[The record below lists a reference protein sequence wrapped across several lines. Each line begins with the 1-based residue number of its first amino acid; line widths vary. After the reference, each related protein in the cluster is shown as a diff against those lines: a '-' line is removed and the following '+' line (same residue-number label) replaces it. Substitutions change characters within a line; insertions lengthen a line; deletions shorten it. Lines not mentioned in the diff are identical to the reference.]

1 MGTKIETPSSTVKPT
16 LEYAL
21 RPHAISRAELIE
33 RYRPVMMMV
42 RQILGVVPHAMSYF
56 EIWPP
61 AFTTYS
67 VLVPSLLDIP
77 RCDLGRGISPDL
89 RSLVLYIAS
98 RSYGCSYCSAHA
110 AGVGTV
116 FRGPG
121 GSLERNRQALD
132 AEACDL
138 FGAADIAAIN
148 YATAI
153 AKIPS
158 EVTLEHRL
166 DLARYYSETH
176 EEAIVLAATLMGFL
190 NCAMDSLGMVLE
202 WRVLELARQ
211 YLTPSEWQPAQNYQE
226 AFDRDIIEADKDTDD
241 GEKLG
246 PLALARTMAGIIAYD
261 RGALAGVAGR
271 PVRIYEQLRSSLG
284 FVPAYVE
291 RIERVSSQRVFTH
304 CLVERLQSD
313 AGSVA
318 VWLKHAVCF
327 VAAKHSKN
335 PLLAAHFA
343 FLAMRAGATA
353 KRLAT
358 ALEPSEDEGRDAAAF
373 AFAHVAAV
381 SPAAVTRTQIAGL
394 TSYFSPAE
402 IIELVVALS
411 VQGMLNRYTSTY
423 PVDAYEPEI
432 AGFVAQH
439 GKVLGLESSPYAHG
453 SSWDEQCA
461 KVRLTAKT

>member
-1 MGTKIETPSSTVKPT
+1 MGPKVDTPLSSAKPT

-21 RPHAISRAELIE
+21 RPHAVSRNDLIE

-89 RSLVLYIAS
+89 RSLVLYISS
-98 RSYGCSYCSAHA
+98 RSYGCSYCSAHS

-121 GSLERNRQALD
+121 GSLERNSQALD
-132 AEACDL
+132 AESCDL

-148 YATAI
+148 YATAV
-153 AKIPS
+153 ARIPS

-166 DLARYYSETH
+166 ELARHYSETH
-176 EEAIVLAATLMGFL
+176 EEAIVLASTLMGFL

-202 WRVLELARQ
+202 WRVLELAKQ
-211 YLTPSEWQPAQNYQE
+211 YLTPSDWQPGQNYEE
-226 AFDRDIIEADKDTDD
+226 AFDREIIDADKDTDD

-261 RGALAGVAGR
+261 RGALSGVAGR
-271 PVRIYEQLRSSLG
+271 PVRIYEQLRETLG
-284 FVPAYVE
+284 FVPSYIE
-291 RIERVSSQRVFTH
+291 RIERVSTQRVFTH
-304 CLVERLQSD
+304 CLVERVQSD
-313 AGSVA
+313 AGSVP

-327 VAAKHSKN
+327 VAAKNSKN

-358 ALEPSEDEGRDAAAF
+358 ALEPSEDDGRDAAAF

-381 SPAAVTRTQIAGL
+381 SPAAVTRKQITGL
-394 TSYFSPAE
+394 TSFFSPAG

-423 PVDAYEPEI
+423 PVDSYEPEI
-432 AGFVAQH
+432 AAFVAQH
-439 GKVLGLESSPYAHG
+439 GKLLGLEPQPYTHG
-453 SSWDEQCA
+453 KSWDEQAA
-461 KVRLTAKT
+461 KLRLTA

>member
-1 MGTKIETPSSTVKPT
+1 MATKIETPVGAKPT

-21 RPHAISRAELIE
+21 RPHAVSREVLVE

-67 VLVPSLLDIP
+67 VLVPSFLDIP

-89 RSLVLYIAS
+89 RSLVLYVAS
-98 RSYGCSYCSAHA
+98 RSYGCSYCAAHSA
-110 AGVGTV
+110 GIGTV

-121 GSLERNRQALD
+121 GSLARNKEALD
-132 AEACDL
+132 AEACNL

-148 YATAI
+148 YATAVGR
-153 AKIPS
+153 IPS
-158 EVTLEHRL
+158 EVTLDHRVG
-166 DLARYYSETH
+166 LARHYSETH

-190 NCAMDSLGMVLE
+190 NCAMDTLGMVLE
-202 WRVLELARQ
+202 WGVLKNAQQ
-211 YLTPSEWQPAQNYQE
+211 YLTPSAWQPAQNYVE
-226 AFDRDIIEADKDTDD
+226 AYDREVIDADKNTDD
-241 GEKLG
+241 GETLG

-261 RGALAGVAGR
+261 RGALEGVAGR
-271 PVRIYEQLRSSLG
+271 PARIYAQLRETMG
-284 FVPAYVE
+284 FVPYYIE
-291 RIERVSSQRVFTH
+291 RIERVSTKRVITH

-318 VWLKHAVCF
+318 IWLKHAVCF
-327 VAAKHSKN
+327 VAAKKSNN

-343 FLAMRAGATA
+343 YWAVRAGATL
-353 KRLAT
+353 KRLT
-358 ALEPSEDEGRDAAAF
+358 SALVPSEDQGRDVAAF
-373 AFAHVAAV
+373 MFAHAGAT
-381 SPAAVTRTQIAGL
+381 SPATVGAAEVAGL

-411 VQGMLNRYTSTY
+411 IHGLLNRYTSTY
-423 PVDAYEPEI
+423 PVDSYEPEVE
-432 AGFVAQH
+432 AFVAEH
-439 GKVLGLESSPYAHG
+439 GEALGLKPAVPCTHG
-453 SSWDEQCA
+453 TSWDQQAA
-461 KVRLTAKT
+461 KARLTG